1 MHHLDSSLSI
11 DDRVGALLRVMT
23 LPEKAHQLTGIMAF
37 DLVRPD
43 GSDLDTTA
51 AVLSRPPGHVAQ
63 LIRDDPRLLADD
75 VAALQRRFIERTRLG
90 IPALFH
96 AEALNGLLAGG
107 HMVFPTAIGLAA
119 AWKPELVERMA
130 LLMRQQ
136 LRRVG
141 MRHVLSPVM
150 DVALDPRWGRVH
162 ETYGEDP
169 YLVSAN
175 AVAYVRGMQGGDLR
189 ESVIATGKHFLGY
202 AAPEAGLNAATIPV
216 GPRRLRDLFA
226 VPFEAAI
233 RTAGLASV
241 MNSYSDIDGA
251 PVAASREILTGL
263 LRDELGFDGFVS
275 ADYASIEQLVTV
287 KGVARDLSEAGR
299 LALEAGLD
307 VEYPRPAAY
316 GDLLVAEV
324 ESGRLALDV
333 LDTSVARVLAAK
345 FRVGLFEDPYPQ
357 EVIDLDGIA
366 HEGDDLSL
374 ELARRSVV
382 LLENDG
388 LVPLRASGRRIAVV
402 GPHADAPSLQFAAY
416 SYPSWRQAVDA
427 IHLGGE
433 ITMVGVDERADAWHQ
448 ALLPAGEGQHL
459 ARERYGTLSLADA
472 LAAAGADV
480 VRAPG
485 SGITERLAGS
495 ALEDAEE
502 AARSAELT
510 IVALGGASLWF
521 SGERTEGEASDTA
534 DIALPAAQRELLERI
549 AATGMPFAIVMV
561 QGRPY
566 PLPPCA
572 SQARALI
579 VSSFG
584 GPHGARAVVDVLT
597 GVVPPIGRLPYSI
610 PRHGGQI
617 PIFHHRDT
625 GSGGRHASSGTSTY
639 LDLPATPAYPFG
651 AGMSTTTF
659 ELGVPRAPAA
669 IGTSDELPVEVDI
682 ENTGARHGAT
692 IVQLYLRVRGSGLTR
707 PFQQLA
713 GFQEVELGLGERARV
728 RFVVDATQLAH
739 TGRDLRLVVDPA
751 DVEVVVGLHAEDD
764 ARRASV
770 SVNGPSLEVDRAR
783 RVHFSRSWLDR
794 LSSDRPDQGCDG
806 TATTTKR

>member
-1 MHHLDSSLSI
+1 MHHLDATLTV
-11 DDRVGALLRVMT
+11 DERVGALLGVMT

-37 DLVRPD
+37 DLIRPD
-43 GSDLDTTA
+43 GSDLNTA
-51 AVLSRPPGHVAQ
+51 DDVLSRPPGHVAQ

-75 VAALQRRFIERTRLG
+75 VAALQRRFLERTRLG

-107 HMVFPTAIGLAA
+107 HMTFPTAIGLAA
-119 AWKPELVERMA
+119 AWKPELVEQMA
-130 LLMRQQ
+130 RLMRHQ

-169 YLVSAN
+169 YLVTAN
-175 AVAYVRGMQGGDLR
+175 SVAYVRGMQGDDLR
-189 ESVIATGKHFLGY
+189 DGVIATGKHFLGY

-233 RTAGLASV
+233 QLAGLGSI

-275 ADYASIEQLVTV
+275 ADYASVEQLMTV

-299 LALEAGLD
+299 LAIEAGLD
-307 VEYPRPAAY
+307 VEFPRPAAY
-316 GDLLVAEV
+316 GDRLVEEV
-324 ESGRLALDV
+324 ESGRLAVDV
-333 LDTSVARVLAAK
+333 VDTAVARVLAAK
-345 FRVGLFEDPYPQ
+345 FRVGLFEQPYPQ
-357 EVIDLDGIA
+357 EVIDLPAIA
-366 HEGDDLSL
+366 AEGDELSL

-388 LVPLRASGRRIAVV
+388 LVPLEPSGRRIAIV
-402 GPHADAPSLQFAAY
+402 GPHADAPELQFAAY

-448 ALLPAGEGQHL
+448 ALLPAGEAQHL
-459 ARERYGTLSLADA
+459 ARERLGTLSLADA
-472 LAAAGADV
+472 LSAADAEV
-480 VRAPG
+480 VHAAG
-485 SGITERLAGS
+485 SGITERLG
-495 ALEDAEE
+495 DAVIAE
-502 AARSAELT
+502 AVDASRSADLT
-510 IVALGGASLWF
+510 ILALGGASLWF

-534 DIALPAAQRELLERI
+534 DIALPSAQAELVDRI
-549 AATGMPFAIVMV
+549 AETGRPFAIVLV

-566 PLPPCA
+566 TLPAAA
-572 SQARALI
+572 SRARALL

-617 PIFHHRDT
+617 PIYHHRAT
-625 GSGGRHASSGTSTY
+625 GSGGRPASAEHQPAY
-639 LDLPATPAYPFG
+639 LDMPATPAHPFG
-651 AGMSTTTF
+651 SGLSTTTF
-659 ELGVPRAPAA
+659 ELGQPQVPAR
-669 IGTSDELPVEVDI
+669 IGTSDELSVAVDI
-682 ENTGARHGAT
+682 RNTGPRDGAT

-713 GFQEVELGLGERARV
+713 GFQEVTLATGAAARV
-728 RFVVDATQLAH
+728 RFMVDSSQLAH
-739 TGRDLRLVVDPA
+739 TRPDLRLVIDPVDI
-751 DVEVVVGLHAEDD
+751 DVVVGLHAEDD
-764 ARRASV
+764 SRRGRVVMA
-770 SVNGPSLEVDRAR
+770 GPSRDLDRSQ
-783 RVHFSRSWLDR
+783 RVHFSRS
-794 LSSDRPDQGCDG
+794 SVE
-806 TATTTKR
+806 TA